1 MPTLK
6 KEQQISDIK
15 GKLEKCTIAVATGYA
30 GMSASHMNQ
39 LRSEMRS
46 LDIEYMIIKNTLTL
60 RAASELGKEGIIG
73 ILDGP
78 TGLAFGYG
86 DVTSVAKGINEFITS
101 SRLPLEIHGAIMDNS
116 VLDRTQVV
124 HLASLPSKDALV
136 AKLLGQL
143 QSPIT
148 SLVNILSS
156 PTKNLAVVLQR
167 RLEQMS

>member
-6 KEQQISDIK
+6 KEQQVTDIK
-15 GKLEKCTIAVATGYA
+15 GKLERCTIAITTGYA

-39 LRSEMRS
+39 LRSAMRN
-46 LDIEYMIIKNTLTL
+46 LDIEYIVVKNTLTL
-60 RAASELGKEGIIG
+60 RAASELGKEGIVG
-73 ILDGP
+73 VLDGP

-86 DVTSVAKGINEFITS
+86 DVASVAKGINEFISS

-116 VLDRTQVV
+116 ILDRTQVI
-124 HLASLPSKDALV
+124 HLASLPPKDELI

-143 QSPIT
+143 QSPII

-156 PTKNLAVVLQR
+156 PTKNLAVVLQK
-167 RLEQMS
+167 RLEQIS

>member
-1 MPTLK
+1 MPTSK
-6 KEQQISDIK
+6 KEQQVTYIRD
-15 GKLEKCTIAVATGYA
+15 KLERCTIAIATGYT

-39 LRSEMRS
+39 LRSEMRN
-46 LDIEYMIIKNTLTL
+46 LDIEYIVIKNTLTL
-60 RAASELGKEGIIG
+60 RAASELGKEGIVG
-73 ILDGP
+73 VLDGP

-86 DVTSVAKGINEFITS
+86 DVTTVAKGVNEFITS

-116 VLDRTQVV
+116 ILDSAEVV
-124 HLASLPSKDALV
+124 HLASLPPKDELM

-148 SLVNILSS
+148 RLVNVLSS